1 MIIKEGNKSTTAYSK
16 VLDLLD
22 PGSFMET
29 GEHIS
34 ARLTSFYAPDEV
46 QESDGVITGY
56 GTIDDNLVFVYAQDE
71 EVMGGTF
78 GEMHGRK
85 IFDLYDHA
93 IKAEAPV
100 IGILNTAPRTFVKRP
115 AAASTAAPLINLPL
129 LFSVFSAIISPV
141 RTKACQEYPA
151 WLFLFL

>member
-1 MIIKEGNKSTTAYSK
+1 MIIKDGNKSTTAYSK

-56 GTIDDNLVFVYAQDE
+56 GTIDDKLVFGELTFSSNGAVMSNYKE
-71 EVMGGTF
+71 E
-78 GEMHGRK
+78 
-85 IFDLYDHA
+85 
-93 IKAEAPV
+93 
-100 IGILNTAPRTFVKRP
+100 FVK
-115 AAASTAAPLINLPL
+115 SLGDLLELPEKL
-129 LFSVFSAIISPV
+129 ND
-141 RTKACQEYPA
+141 
-151 WLFLFL
+151 